1 MARACVEVCGTL
13 SVFAVIVDQ
22 IQVLPSFDVYK
33 VLFRRGDRDSMIVP
47 E

>member
-1 MARACVEVCGTL
+1 MSLFSLKTRL
-13 SVFAVIVDQ
+13 FAVIVDQ

-33 VLFRRGDRDSMIVP
+33 AFFRRGDRDSMIVP